1 MVKSIERPTHVR
13 VIIAPKAGY
22 LRLEGCAADAS
33 GTVFTVDQGKEIW
46 DFMVKK
52 GKELKRE
59 VKFWTQTVGAKTPV
73 VMFNKHDKSPFIAMV
88 DGNKPSKTTKVVL

>member
-1 MVKSIERPTHVR
+1 VLLMLV
-13 VIIAPKAGY
+13 A
-22 LRLEGCAADAS
+22 
-33 GTVFTVDQGKEIW
+33 
-46 DFMVKK
+46 MVKK

-88 DGNKPSKTTKVVL
+88 DGNKPSKTTKVIL